1 MSEATPQPAV
11 PGAPAPTE
19 ASPSPAPAAPE
30 PGTPEHRLKMIAD
43 YDAQFAKPAPKPEVK
58 TDPVV
63 DPNALTPKLTD
74 NPDAPK
80 EEPKADETKDEAK
93 ESEAPAVNEALVAEF
108 AAGFNAEKL
117 PDTLVD
123 ALVKLGFPK
132 DAIEQHHS
140 AHLAGQRAL
149 IASQTQGLYQAAG
162 GEASFKALVAW
173 GQKNLSAEQQQ
184 FYDTQFNGPAAK
196 EAIAVL
202 QQRMNA
208 GRDPSIALGNATASG
223 TTVGFK
229 DQLEVTKAMSDPR
242 YWTDEA
248 YHNSVKSR
256 LAVSRY

>member
-1 MSEATPQPAV
+1 MSEASTQTAV
-11 PGAPAPTE
+11 PGAPAPTA
-19 ASPSPAPAAPE
+19 ASPSPAPAEPL
-30 PGTPEHRLKMIAD
+30 PGTPEHRDAMIAA
-43 YDAQFAKPAPKPEVK
+43 YDSQFAKPAPPPEAK

-63 DPNALTPKLTD
+63 DPNDPAPKLTD

-80 EEPKADETKDEAK
+80 EEPKADEPKDEAK

-108 AAGFNAEKL
+108 AAGFNADKL

-132 DAIEQHHS
+132 DAIEQHHA

-149 IASQTQGLYQAAG
+149 VASQTQALYQAAG
-162 GEASFKALVAW
+162 GEANFKELVAW
-173 GQKNLSAEQQQ
+173 GQKNLTPEQRQ
-184 FYDTQFNGPAAK
+184 FYDTQLNGSTAN

-229 DQLEVTKAMSDPR
+229 SQGEVTQAMSDPR

-256 LAVSRY
+256 LAISRY